1 MNRSNGIEALA
12 VKLIEA
18 YERGETC
25 PPATEAALR
34 DALPANPACPL
45 SCPFRVRGSVRSGL
59 LKKRERHSP
68 IKASM

>member
-1 MNRSNGIEALA
+1 MARSNGIEALA
-12 VKLIEA
+12 IKVIEA

-45 SCPFRVRGSVRSGL
+45 SCPFRVRGSVRSAPSRRTEL
-59 LKKRERHSP
+59 HSP